1 MALGKTGK
9 IIAGIG
15 VVVLAAAFGAVGGA
29 EIASH
34 RLSQTIAVATTTS
47 TTSLTSEASGAATGQ
62 RPISRRLTSQTAS
75 AQEQINPDV
84 LAGARQAE
92 VSALAGSLHLTTV
105 ELAKDRRNGQ
115 SIAQIAQS
123 QNVPLSEV
131 SSAALAAAKTSLD
144 QAAALGGITRPAEQ
158 RLLTRLSTQIQ
169 QQLTAVPATRTSASA
184 SATISTSATAT
195 AGQ

>member
-34 RLSQTIAVATTTS
+34 RLSQTIAVATTS